1 MNHETDEALV
11 GILAFTTVVSTV
23 YAYRLRK
30 ELKQWRACRN
40 NLREAAKEI
49 EKFQTNVKFAQIIAE
64 EF

>member
-30 ELKQWRACRN
+30 EVKAWRKCRQSYI
-40 NLREAAKEI
+40 EVAKKI
-49 EKFQTNVKFAQIIAE
+49 DAFQTNVRFEQIIAE